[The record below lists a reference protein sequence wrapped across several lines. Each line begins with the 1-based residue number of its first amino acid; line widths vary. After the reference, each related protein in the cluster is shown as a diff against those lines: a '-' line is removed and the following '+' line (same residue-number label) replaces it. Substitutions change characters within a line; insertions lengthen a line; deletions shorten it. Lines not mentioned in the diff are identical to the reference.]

1 MITQQTPLPTI
12 FPPAPMGSAEDER
25 PDRTAEEMIDDQ
37 WISDFI
43 GRLNYVIQDIVRDKK

>member
-1 MITQQTPLPTI
+1 MIAQQTPLPTI
-12 FPPAPMGSAEDER
+12 FPPAPTGSAEDER
-25 PDRTAEEMIDDQ
+25 LDRPLEEMIDDQ